1 MRYETVNIIGEILKI
16 LSRILLSAV
25 PFYISEQK
33 IILLENVLVEHR
45 IASKFISG
53 GDISSFYKLE
63 NFGNFMN
70 MPLKLINPLSKQ
82 AYIEYLLVHF
92 SCK

>member
-1 MRYETVNIIGEILKI
+1 MNIIREILKI
-16 LSRILLSAV
+16 LSKILLSAV

-53 GDISSFYKLE
+53 GDISSFFQIK
-63 NFGNFMN
+63 
-70 MPLKLINPLSKQ
+70 KI
-82 AYIEYLLVHF
+82 
-92 SCK
+92 